1 MASEAHLHAWEQ
13 RLRDWEAEL
22 EALTH
27 MTDGLGE
34 IQFRDHLLH
43 LPVEKIQRLQPVLEG
58 HARKK
63 CFVAL
68 LISGAFLWPAT
79 PMTIGSKVHFT

>member
-63 CFVAL
+63 MFCSPSYIRG
-68 LISGAFLWPAT
+68 ISLASNLDVPA
-79 PMTIGSKVHFT
+79 

>member
-1 MASEAHLHAWEQ
+1 
-13 RLRDWEAEL
+13 
-22 EALTH
+22 

-79 PMTIGSKVHFT
+79 